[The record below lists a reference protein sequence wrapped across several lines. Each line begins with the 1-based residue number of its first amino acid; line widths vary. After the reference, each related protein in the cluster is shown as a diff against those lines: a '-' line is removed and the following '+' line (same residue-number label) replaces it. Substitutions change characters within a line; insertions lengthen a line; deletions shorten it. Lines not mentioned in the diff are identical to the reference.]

1 MQRRVVVTGMGT
13 LSPVGNDV
21 PTTWRAIIEG
31 HSGIT
36 HITRFDALKLD
47 LKTHIAAEIKDFDA
61 RAVFGPKASRRM
73 DRFVQYALVAAA
85 EAIQDATLESTSVD
99 PYKAGVLVGSG
110 IGGISTVLS
119 QAQVMERRGP
129 GRVSPFFVPMML
141 IDMAAGEIA
150 IRYGF
155 KGPNMAVVSACA
167 SGANAIGEAA
177 EIVRRGVTD
186 VMICGGSEAGIEPL
200 AIAGFN
206 RMGALSTR
214 NDDPQTACRPF
225 DATRDG
231 FVMAEGAGI
240 VVLEE
245 LEHARQRNVHI
256 YGEIVGYGAT
266 ADATH
271 IAAPAPD
278 SAGAANAMRLALEQ
292 AGLPPQEIHYL
303 NAHGTGTGLND
314 VAETRAIKAAFGEY
328 ANSLPISSTKA
339 VTGHLLGAAGALEA
353 IVCLKALESQMI
365 PPTINYA
372 HPDPECDLDY
382 VPNTARGASLVTA
395 MSNSFGFGGH
405 NACLVFRKI

>member
-1 MQRRVVVTGMGT
+1 MQKRVVVTGMGT

-21 PTTWRAIIEG
+21 PDTWSAILEG

-36 HITRFDALKLD
+36 HITRFDAAGLD
-47 LKTHIAAEIKDFDA
+47 LKTRIAAEIKDFDP
-61 RAVFGPKASRRM
+61 RAIFGHKACRRM

-85 EAIQDATLESTSVD
+85 EAIQDATLERASED
-99 PYKAGVLVGSG
+99 PYKVGVLVGSG

-119 QAQVMERRGP
+119 QARVMERRGP

-177 EIVRRGVTD
+177 EIIRRGVAD
-186 VMICGGSEAGIEPL
+186 VMLCGGSEAGLEPL

-206 RMGALSTR
+206 QMGALSTR

-231 FVMAEGAGI
+231 FVMGEGAGI

-245 LEHARQRNVHI
+245 LEHARQRDAHI

-328 ANSLPISSTKA
+328 ANTLPISSTKA
-339 VTGHLLGAAGALEA
+339 VTGHLLGAAGAVEA
-353 IVCLKALESQMI
+353 IVCLKALESQVI

-382 VPNTARGASLVTA
+382 VPNTARVASLVTA

-405 NACLVFRKI
+405 NACLVFRRI

>member
-85 EAIQDATLESTSVD
+85 EAIQDATLESASVD

-177 EIVRRGVTD
+177 EIVRRGVAD
-186 VMICGGSEAGIEPL
+186 VMICGGSEAAVRSTPL
-200 AIAGFN
+200 GT
-206 RMGALSTR
+206 ALSW
-214 NDDPQTACRPF
+214 
-225 DATRDG
+225 
-231 FVMAEGAGI
+231 
-240 VVLEE
+240 
-245 LEHARQRNVHI
+245 QR
-256 YGEIVGYGAT
+256 E
-266 ADATH
+266 
-271 IAAPAPD
+271 
-278 SAGAANAMRLALEQ
+278 
-292 AGLPPQEIHYL
+292 
-303 NAHGTGTGLND
+303 
-314 VAETRAIKAAFGEY
+314 
-328 ANSLPISSTKA
+328 
-339 VTGHLLGAAGALEA
+339 
-353 IVCLKALESQMI
+353 
-365 PPTINYA
+365 
-372 HPDPECDLDY
+372 PE
-382 VPNTARGASLVTA
+382 
-395 MSNSFGFGGH
+395 
-405 NACLVFRKI
+405 

>member
-85 EAIQDATLESTSVD
+85 EAIQDATLESASVD

-177 EIVRRGVTD
+177 EIVRRGVAD

-271 IAAPAPD
+271 IAAPAP
-278 SAGAANAMRLALEQ
+278 SPWNKLASHL
-292 AGLPPQEIHYL
+292 
-303 NAHGTGTGLND
+303 
-314 VAETRAIKAAFGEY
+314 RR
-328 ANSLPISSTKA
+328 ST
-339 VTGHLLGAAGALEA
+339 T
-353 IVCLKALESQMI
+353 
-365 PPTINYA
+365 
-372 HPDPECDLDY
+372 
-382 VPNTARGASLVTA
+382 
-395 MSNSFGFGGH
+395 
-405 NACLVFRKI
+405 